1 MVKLIREPKKEK
13 VMEQL
18 EKKFYISVLNVVSCF
33 SVIMLHCNGIYW
45 TFPEGRL
52 LISSSF
58 IETFFYFA
66 VPIFFMNTGATCI
79 DYSERYDT
87 KTFLKRRF
95 GKTLFPFVFWSFVW
109 IIIECLISKN
119 STSTF
124 RESLN
129 QILMTNTSYGSVYW
143 FFPCL
148 FAVYLS
154 IPVFSAI
161 EKNKRLVFME
171 YVSIIG
177 IIFVSLL
184 PLLFKLVGLRWNG
197 SFTPSIVAGYLMYP
211 AIGYVLSK
219 MDFPK
224 KYRLF
229 IYFAGALGW
238 LLHFIGGIIL
248 SLNVGYID
256 KTFKE
261 YLNFPTVLQSIA
273 VFVLF
278 KTIFSNA
285 NYFLCNN
292 YIVKKC
298 INNISQCT
306 FGIYL
311 IHNFYVATIP
321 RLGGFS
327 TASIVWRT
335 VGSIIVFVLSY
346 IIVKVLKKIPILRYI
361 V

>member
-1 MVKLIREPKKEK
+1 
-13 VMEQL
+13 MESS

-45 TFPEGRL
+45 TFPKGRL

-66 VPIFFMNTGATCI
+66 VPVFFMNTGATCI

-95 GKTLFPFVFWSFVW
+95 GKTFFPFVFWSFIW
-109 IIIECLISKN
+109 IIIGCLINNN
-119 STSTF
+119 SNLTF
-124 RESLN
+124 RDALN
-129 QILMTNTSYGSVYW
+129 KVLMTSTSYGTVYW

-161 EKNKRLVFME
+161 EKNKRLVFMK
-171 YVSIIG
+171 YVSLLG
-177 IIFVSLL
+177 IIFVSFL
-184 PLLFKLVGLRWNG
+184 PLFFKLVDLYWNG
-197 SFTPSIVAGYLMYP
+197 SFTPAIVAGYLMYP

-219 MDFPK
+219 TDFPPICR
-224 KYRLF
+224 YF
-229 IYFAGALGW
+229 IYFAGILGW
-238 LLHFIGGIIL
+238 LLHFIGGIIF
-248 SLNVGYID
+248 SLDVGYID

-261 YLNFPTVLQSIA
+261 YLNVPTVLQSIA
-273 VFVLF
+273 VFVFF
-278 KTIFSNA
+278 KTIFSTN
-285 NYFLCNN
+285 NFLCNN
-292 YIVKKC
+292 LIFKKV

-311 IHNFYVATIP
+311 IHNFFVAIIP
-321 RLGGFS
+321 ELCRFPV
-327 TASIVWRT
+327 ASIVWRT
-335 VGSIIVFVLSY
+335 VGAVMVFALTFT
-346 IIVKVLKKIPILRYI
+346 IVKVLKKIPILKYI
-361 V
+361 I